1 MSIKDTRSPW
11 TIPVLK
17 QYLADK
23 FFLSKKQYLQAGGF
37 NKPDLQ
43 LRLILGVESHPIR
56 RGLQGLFRRQQRTLR
71 DLQMYLGRIS
81 AKNRRHV
88 PTATKEAMYNNSKN
102 PFLRLP
108 GEILNMVDDYL
119 DLRDMVA
126 LRLASRDLF
135 TRFILPK
142 QVFESATII
151 DETLAPFLDANQYR
165 KTSLIRLEI
174 QGKLAVRLH
183 GKMYKMFYCNACGT
197 AHIEPYFMR
206 SQLVESPYIR
216 SCGLDQSGDWRYRS
230 TLQSLRKELEDRKRR
245 VWGILRGNRMTVK
258 REFYV
263 GIANHGLQ
271 MATSSDFGRGMEL
284 FLENA
289 PLCRHARKYHG
300 RKIQKLIQ
308 FAHCKAGRKTSTGFK
323 HDVSSKTGRYR
334 TFGTWRLC

>member
-1 MSIKDTRSPW
+1 
-11 TIPVLK
+11 
-17 QYLADK
+17 
-23 FFLSKKQYLQAGGF
+23 
-37 NKPDLQ
+37 
-43 LRLILGVESHPIR
+43 
-56 RGLQGLFRRQQRTLR
+56 
-71 DLQMYLGRIS
+71 
-81 AKNRRHV
+81 
-88 PTATKEAMYNNSKN
+88 
-102 PFLRLP
+102 
-108 GEILNMVDDYL
+108 MVDDYL

-334 TFGTWRLC
+334 TFGTWRLCWRPYCRTCVRFKTIKRSPDYIVQCEIKRQMTVPKHVNSRRWRREILTQKLGSREILRRVPQGSGMDITGF